1 MYKNIY
7 KNTCLSVYFLD
18 GERSSWPQ
26 HLRRFVEKIL
36 QTHQIALVFCRRRIQ
51 DCLLYC
57 DTTSIKKS
65 FKVHAYLAII
75 KSQQQNH
82 HRLNKAQL
90 YSWFGFLQ
98 AIAAK
103 SKYDDGNELIWLFS
117 LMQIFTQI
125 TICCSDFSPTFLFR
139 PFFLLLCRRVNNNSN
154 IETFITFAPYHGEL
168 CHWWLQHLYP

>member
-18 GERSSWPQ
+18 DERSSWPQ

-65 FKVHAYLAII
+65 FKVHAYLATI

-103 SKYDDGNELIWLFS
+103 SKYDDEMS
-117 LMQIFTQI
+117 S
-125 TICCSDFSPTFLFR
+125 SDFSPWCRSLHRLRFVAAIFLQLFY
-139 PFFLLLCRRVNNNSN
+139 PDLFFCCCVDV
-154 IETFITFAPYHGEL
+154 
-168 CHWWLQHLYP
+168 